1 MEKEAQILVTGKI
14 RTQSAFI
21 CLTFYYLCSRNNQ
34 AVMKYP
40 IGTQT
45 FSTIIEEGMVYV
57 DKTDLVYNL
66 AQKHICFLCRP
77 RRFGKSLLISTLESY
92 FKGEKELFKGL
103 KIEELETDWMQYP
116 VFRIDFANGDY
127 SKPETLDNIL
137 NGRLELWERE
147 YGRLLDIT
155 ERGMRFQ
162 NVLKMAHE
170 KTGRKCVVLI
180 DEYDKPLLDVLLTP
194 QENEN
199 RKILKD
205 FYGTFKVADEH
216 LRFVLLTGVTKFS
229 QVSVFSGFNQ
239 PEDISMNPKFDAL
252 CGITKDELTEYFDGE
267 IDAMAK
273 ELGYPKDEMYRYLKR
288 QYDGYHF
295 SEGLSEDGSPK
306 KVMLDIFNPFSVLNA
321 LNDRKIGDYWFK
333 SGTPTYLMRLL
344 DRNKTNM
351 REILS
356 RQYESSYFMDYKA
369 DVEDPLAMIYQS
381 GYLTIKGYE
390 DLDST
395 YFYTLDYPNIEVK
408 KGFVALLAND
418 YFKTTNVQQPLALTV
433 NKAFRQGR
441 IDDLRD
447 ELSSFFASI
456 PYNANYQERVWSYES
471 HYHYTLYL
479 IFRLLS
485 CYATLTEKENSRGR
499 ADVIVETNDYVYI
512 FEFKLDG
519 TAAEALKQIE
529 NKGYAEPYAADS
541 RKLFRIGVGFSS
553 EKKNIT
559 EWEVI

>member
-1 MEKEAQILVTGKI
+1 
-14 RTQSAFI
+14 
-21 CLTFYYLCSRNNQ
+21 
-34 AVMKYP
+34 MKYP

-45 FSTIIEEGMVYV
+45 FSKIIENGMVYV
-57 DKTDLVYNL
+57 DKTDLVYQL
-66 AQKHICFLCRP
+66 AQKNICFLCRP

-103 KIEELETDWMQYP
+103 KVEELENDWTQYP
-116 VFRIDFANGDY
+116 VFHVDFSCGRF
-127 SKPETLDNIL
+127 SKPDALENIIDTNL
-137 NGRLELWERE
+137 RLWERE
-147 YGRLLDIT
+147 YGLLIDT
-155 ERGMRFQ
+155 PEFGSRFQ
-162 NVLKMAHE
+162 NVLKIAHE

-180 DEYDKPLLDVLLTP
+180 DKYDKPLLDVLMEP
-194 QENEN
+194 MEAEN
-199 RKILKD
+199 RSVLKE
-205 FYGTFKVADEH
+205 FYGTFKAADEH

-344 DRNKTNM
+344 NRNKTNM
-351 REILS
+351 REILG

-381 GYLTIKGYE
+381 GYLTIKGYNGKRRQYQ
-390 DLDST
+390 LD
-395 YFYTLDYPNIEVK
+395 FPNNEVRN
-408 KGFVALLAND
+408 GFVTLLANNYCGQRND
-418 YFKTTNVQQPLALTV
+418 PKNFVLDINDMLDEC
-433 NKAFRQGR
+433 R
-441 IDDLRD
+441 IDDMLD
-447 ELSSFFASI
+447 ALSGFFASI

-485 CYATLTEKENSRGR
+485 CYTTLTEKENSRGR
-499 ADVIVETNDYVYI
+499 ADIIVETDDYVYI

-519 TAAEALKQIE
+519 TAAEALKQIDD
-529 NKGYAEPYAADS
+529 KGYAEPYAADS
-541 RKLFRIGVGFSS
+541 RKLFKVGVSFSS
-553 EKKNIT
+553 EKKNIA
-559 EWEVI
+559 EWEVIAR

>member
-1 MEKEAQILVTGKI
+1 MVWQALFLCHQIYSRFFLLPLHPKKI
-14 RTQSAFI
+14 
-21 CLTFYYLCSRNNQ
+21 Q

-57 DKTDLVYNL
+57 DKTALVYQL
-66 AQKHICFLCRP
+66 AQKRICFFCRP

-92 FKGEKELFKGL
+92 FKGKKELFKGL
-103 KIEELETDWMQYP
+103 EMEKLEKEWKQYP
-116 VFRIDFANGDY
+116 VFHVDFANGDY

-137 NGRLELWERE
+137 NGHLEFWERE
-147 YGRLLDIT
+147 YGRLLDT
-155 ERGMRFQ
+155 PERGLRFQ

-180 DEYDKPLLDVLLTP
+180 DEYDKPLLDVLMEP

-239 PEDISMNPKFDAL
+239 PEDISMDSEFDAL
-252 CGITKDELTEYFDGE
+252 CGITNNELVSCFDDE
-267 IDAMAK
+267 IVAMAEELEYTK
-273 ELGYPKDEMYRYLKR
+273 EDMYVELKR

-295 SEGLSEDGSPK
+295 SEGLREEG
-306 KVMLDIFNPFSVLNA
+306 MLDIFNPYSILNA
-321 LNDRKIGDYWFK
+321 LSEKKLKNYWFR
-333 SGTPTYLMRLL
+333 SGTPTYLVKLL

-351 REILS
+351 QEIL
-356 RQYESSYFMDYKA
+356 RREYECDYFMDYKA
-369 DVEDPLAMIYQS
+369 DVENPLAMIYQS
-381 GYLTIKGYE
+381 GYLTIKEYNRKRRQYR
-390 DLDST
+390 LN
-395 YFYTLDYPNIEVK
+395 FPNNEVRN
-408 KGFVALLAND
+408 GFVTLLAND
-418 YFKTTNVQQPLALTV
+418 YC
-433 NKAFRQGR
+433 GR
-441 IDDLRD
+441 RNDPKNLVLDINDMLDECRLDDMRD
-447 ELSSFFASI
+447 TLSGFFASI

-471 HYHYTLYL
+471 HYHYTFYL

-485 CYATLTEKENSRGR
+485 CYATITEKENSRGR
-499 ADVIVETNDYVYI
+499 ADIIVETANYVYI

-519 TAAEALKQIE
+519 TTTEALKQIDD
-529 NKGYAEPYAADS
+529 KGYAEPYAADG
-541 RKLFRIGVGFSS
+541 RKLFKVGVVFSS
-553 EKKNIT
+553 EKRNIT
-559 EWEVI
+559 EWVVA